1 MSHVYEPSVSAI
13 SRIPTIG
20 RFLALKWFP
29 SDIRAFLYRPIVRA
43 GDKTYQWFMAVSWYA
58 SSFAY
63 FLGSKI
69 ATNVLNRLSPNS
81 RSNSSSTN
89 KASVPNG
96 SWRNPGNSAN
106 LWGLKIV
113 CKWLI
118 DNG

>member
-1 MSHVYEPSVSAI
+1 MSHVYKPSVYAI
-13 SRIPTIG
+13 SSIPTIG
-20 RFLALKWFP
+20 RFLARKWFP